1 MLTSR
6 EDEFWNICGFQ
17 PEWDQLGLPGRAV
30 WQRWLEDSHIPLA
43 KRLCCDNITKL
54 HRWERLGARGSAQ
67 PRGCSMYP
75 VKLFRRVGQ
84 LFLKRVTGVRNSRT
98 VIMMFSHYSS
108 LILNPN
114 FLKIFTE
121 VVFICHFRNKTQFS
135 KIKFQLMFTL
145 VIQSLLVWIM
155 VAVVSWWSVTLSWLI
170 WLIML
175 ICSIHAYGLSR
186 TLHSQRQTHYWRK
199 PEHSL
204 SMEESMVMLC
214 GFVFSFFF

>member
-17 PEWDQLGLPGRAV
+17 PEWDQLGLPGRVV

-43 KRLCCDNITKL
+43 KRLCCENITKL
-54 HRWERLGARGSAQ
+54 HRWEKLAARGSAQ

-75 VKLFRRVGQ
+75 VKLCRRVGQ
-84 LFLKRVTGVRNSRT
+84 LFLKRVPGVRNSRT
-98 VIMMFSHYSS
+98 VIKMFSHYSS

-145 VIQSLLVWIM
+145 VIQSMLVWII
-155 VAVVSWWSVTLSWLI
+155 VAVVSWWSVTLSWLT
-170 WLIML
+170 W
-175 ICSIHAYGLSR
+175 
-186 TLHSQRQTHYWRK
+186 
-199 PEHSL
+199 
-204 SMEESMVMLC
+204 
-214 GFVFSFFF
+214 

>member
-1 MLTSR
+1 MLTAR
-6 EDEFWNICGFQ
+6 EDGFWKICGFQ

-43 KRLCCDNITKL
+43 KRLCCKNITKL

-75 VKLFRRVGQ
+75 VKLCRRVGQ

-121 VVFICHFRNKTQFS
+121 VVFICHFRNKTQFF

-145 VIQSLLVWIM
+145 VIQSMLVWII
-155 VAVVSWWSVTLSWLI
+155 VAVVSWWSVTLSWLT
-170 WLIML
+170 W
-175 ICSIHAYGLSR
+175 
-186 TLHSQRQTHYWRK
+186 
-199 PEHSL
+199 
-204 SMEESMVMLC
+204 
-214 GFVFSFFF
+214 